1 MTIKTKLALIIS
13 CFAMIILSLNIVLS
27 YFSTRDN
34 LRKDREANMMLTAKH
49 IALAV
54 EQSRSVYNYVK
65 LSLGDKINGRLVDGI
80 LYMTSPERIV
90 RESLGTNNSLLEIS
104 GFNPQQIDQDHLL
117 FGTYEYKNDGMVERA
132 VRESIS
138 QKKSLLYDTM
148 INNEHVLVSYVPILP
163 NKQAPYVIRIIS
175 SYEPI
180 AGAISKQVISQFTV
194 SVSLLV
200 LMVLTSY
207 WMAGR
212 LILPIR
218 NILDQVNELS
228 VGQFEARLQ
237 VDRKDELGLLANKIN
252 AMADSLGNYT
262 KELTQK
268 SEENRSMK
276 EYLES
281 IISQTADAI
290 HITDVEG
297 RVRLVNPAFESLYG
311 WTSEEIIGSRLEFT
325 PPFEEEENRT
335 AWRQEEESGG
345 KAASVV
351 TETVRLRKDGGS
363 VEVGISVS
371 PIYDQEGKI
380 TAFISISR
388 DMTEHN
394 KMDELLR
401 RSEKLTTV
409 GQLAAGVAHEI
420 RNPLTTLRGFLQMQ
434 QQTKAINTMH
444 TDVMLAEL
452 DRINLIVSEFL
463 ILAKPQAVQFLT
475 KDVRFTLGDVV
486 SLLDSEA
493 HLHNIEFAVLF
504 SQQPVMVH
512 CEENQLKQ
520 VFINVLK
527 NAMEAMPKGG
537 KIALQLEV
545 HDGRQAVLRVID
557 EGEGIAKERLLKLG
571 EPFYTNKE
579 KGTGLGLMV
588 SQRIIESHRGTL
600 LIESELGKGTVVTI
614 TLPLASAEEA
624 ANSGELTDLADG
636 CGQGGLNFTETG
648 G

>member
-1 MTIKTKLALIIS
+1 
-13 CFAMIILSLNIVLS
+13 MIILSLNIVLS

-34 LRKDREANMMLTAKH
+34 LRRDREANMMLTAKH

-54 EQSRSVYNYVK
+54 EQSRSMYNYVK
-65 LSLGDKINGRLVDGI
+65 MSLGDKMSSGMVDGI

-90 RESLGTNNSLLEIS
+90 RESLGTNQSLLEIS
-104 GFNPQQIDQDHLL
+104 GFNPEQINQDHLL
-117 FGTYEYKNDGMVERA
+117 FGTYEYKNDDMVERA
-132 VRESIS
+132 VRETIS
-138 QKKSLLYDTM
+138 QKKSLLYDTV
-148 INNEHVLVSYVPILP
+148 INNKHVLVSYVPILP

-180 AGAISKQVISQFTV
+180 ANAISRQVIGQFTV
-194 SVSLLV
+194 SFSLLL
-200 LMVLTSY
+200 LMILASY

-212 LILPIR
+212 LIQPLR

-262 KELTQK
+262 RELTQK
-268 SEENRSMK
+268 NEENRSMK

-290 HITDVEG
+290 HITDIEG
-297 RVRLVNPAFESLYG
+297 RVLLVNPAFESLYG
-311 WTSEEIIGSRLEFT
+311 WKSEEIIGSHLDFI
-325 PPFEEEENRT
+325 PPFEEEDNRL
-335 AWRQEEESGG
+335 AWRQEEEAYG
-345 KAASVV
+345 KTVSVV
-351 TETVRLRKDGGS
+351 TETVRLRKDGS
-363 VEVGISVS
+363 CVEVGISVS

-434 QQTKAINTMH
+434 QQTKTINTMH

-463 ILAKPQAVQFLT
+463 ILAKPQAVQFQT
-475 KDVRFTLGDVV
+475 KDVRFTVGDVV

-493 HLHNIEFAVLF
+493 HLHNIEFEVLF
-504 SQQPVMVH
+504 SQQPVFVH

-537 KIALQLEV
+537 KIALQLEA
-545 HDGRQAVLRVID
+545 GQGGQAVLRVID
-557 EGEGIAKERLLKLG
+557 EGEGIAKERLHKLG

-588 SQRIIESHRGTL
+588 SQRIIESHRGTM

-624 ANSGELTDLADG
+624 ADSGEMTDLAD
-636 CGQGGLNFTETG
+636 
-648 G
+648 

>member
-34 LRKDREANMMLTAKH
+34 LRRDREANMMLTAKH

-54 EQSRSVYNYVK
+54 EQSRSMYNYVK
-65 LSLGDKINGRLVDGI
+65 MSLGNKMSSGMVDGI

-90 RESLGTNNSLLEIS
+90 RESLGTNQSLLEIS
-104 GFNPQQIDQDHLL
+104 GFNPEQINQDHLL
-117 FGTYEYKNDGMVERA
+117 FGTYEYKNDDMVERA
-132 VRESIS
+132 VRETIS
-138 QKKSLLYDTM
+138 QKKSLLYDTV
-148 INNEHVLVSYVPILP
+148 INNKHVLVSYVPILP

-180 AGAISKQVISQFTV
+180 ANAISRQVIGQFTV
-194 SVSLLV
+194 SFSLLL
-200 LMVLTSY
+200 LMILASY

-212 LILPIR
+212 LIQPLR

-262 KELTQK
+262 RELTQK
-268 SEENRSMK
+268 NEENRSMK

-290 HITDVEG
+290 HITDIEG
-297 RVRLVNPAFESLYG
+297 RVLLVNPAFESLYG
-311 WTSEEIIGSRLEFT
+311 WKSEEIIGSHLDFI
-325 PPFEEEENRT
+325 PPFEEEDNRL
-335 AWRQEEESGG
+335 AWRQEEEAYG
-345 KAASVV
+345 KTVSVV
-351 TETVRLRKDGGS
+351 TETVRLRKDGS
-363 VEVGISVS
+363 CVEVGISVS

-434 QQTKAINTMH
+434 QQTKTINTMH

-463 ILAKPQAVQFLT
+463 ILAKPQAVQFQT
-475 KDVRFTLGDVV
+475 KDVRFTVGDVV

-493 HLHNIEFAVLF
+493 HLHNIEFEVLF
-504 SQQPVMVH
+504 SQQPVFVH

-537 KIALQLEV
+537 KIALQLEA
-545 HDGRQAVLRVID
+545 GQGGQAVLRVID
-557 EGEGIAKERLLKLG
+557 EGEGIAKERLHKLG

-588 SQRIIESHRGTL
+588 SQRIIESHRGTM

-624 ANSGELTDLADG
+624 ADSGEMTDLAD
-636 CGQGGLNFTETG
+636 
-648 G
+648 

>member
-1 MTIKTKLALIIS
+1 
-13 CFAMIILSLNIVLS
+13 MIILSLNIVLS

-34 LRKDREANMMLTAKH
+34 LRRDREANMMLTAKH

-54 EQSRSVYNYVK
+54 EQSRSMYNYVK
-65 LSLGDKINGRLVDGI
+65 MSLGNKMSSGMVDGI

-90 RESLGTNNSLLEIS
+90 RESLGTNQSLLEIS
-104 GFNPQQIDQDHLL
+104 GFNPEQINQDHLL
-117 FGTYEYKNDGMVERA
+117 FGTYEYKNDDMVERA
-132 VRESIS
+132 VRETIS
-138 QKKSLLYDTM
+138 QKKSLLYDTV
-148 INNEHVLVSYVPILP
+148 INNKHVLVSYVPILP

-180 AGAISKQVISQFTV
+180 ANAISRQVIGQFTV
-194 SVSLLV
+194 SFSLLL
-200 LMVLTSY
+200 LMILASY

-212 LILPIR
+212 LIQPLR

-262 KELTQK
+262 RELTQK
-268 SEENRSMK
+268 NEENRSMK

-290 HITDVEG
+290 HITDIEG
-297 RVRLVNPAFESLYG
+297 RVLLVNPAFESLYG
-311 WTSEEIIGSRLEFT
+311 WKSEEIIGSHLDFI
-325 PPFEEEENRT
+325 PPFEEEDNRL
-335 AWRQEEESGG
+335 AWRQEEEAYG
-345 KAASVV
+345 KTVSVV
-351 TETVRLRKDGGS
+351 TETVRLRKDGS
-363 VEVGISVS
+363 CVEVGISVS

-434 QQTKAINTMH
+434 QQTKTINTMH

-463 ILAKPQAVQFLT
+463 ILAKPQAVQFQT
-475 KDVRFTLGDVV
+475 KDVRFTVGDVV

-493 HLHNIEFAVLF
+493 HLHNIEFQVLF
-504 SQQPVMVH
+504 SQQPVFVH

-537 KIALQLEV
+537 KIALQLEA
-545 HDGRQAVLRVID
+545 GQGGQAVLRVID
-557 EGEGIAKERLLKLG
+557 EGEGIAKERLHKLG

-588 SQRIIESHRGTL
+588 SQRIIESHRGTM

-624 ANSGELTDLADG
+624 ADSGEMTDLAD
-636 CGQGGLNFTETG
+636 
-648 G
+648 

>member
-1 MTIKTKLALIIS
+1 
-13 CFAMIILSLNIVLS
+13 MIILSLNIVLS

-34 LRKDREANMMLTAKH
+34 LRRDREANMMLTAKH

-54 EQSRSVYNYVK
+54 EQSRSMYNYVK
-65 LSLGDKINGRLVDGI
+65 MSLGDKMSSGMVDGI

-90 RESLGTNNSLLEIS
+90 RESLGTNQSLLEIS
-104 GFNPQQIDQDHLL
+104 GFNPEQINQDHLL
-117 FGTYEYKNDGMVERA
+117 FGTYEYKNDDMVERA
-132 VRESIS
+132 VRETIS
-138 QKKSLLYDTM
+138 QKKSLLYDTV
-148 INNEHVLVSYVPILP
+148 INNKHVLVSYVPILP

-180 AGAISKQVISQFTV
+180 ANAISRQVIGQFTV
-194 SVSLLV
+194 SFSLLL
-200 LMVLTSY
+200 LMILASY

-212 LILPIR
+212 LIQPLR

-262 KELTQK
+262 RELTQK
-268 SEENRSMK
+268 NEENRSMK

-290 HITDVEG
+290 HITDIEG
-297 RVRLVNPAFESLYG
+297 RVLLVNPAFESLYG
-311 WTSEEIIGSRLEFT
+311 WKSEEIIGSHLDFI
-325 PPFEEEENRT
+325 PPFEEEDNRL
-335 AWRQEEESGG
+335 AWRQEEEAYG
-345 KAASVV
+345 KTVSVV
-351 TETVRLRKDGGS
+351 TETVRLRKDGS
-363 VEVGISVS
+363 CVEVGISVS

-434 QQTKAINTMH
+434 QQTKTINTMH

-463 ILAKPQAVQFLT
+463 ILAKPQAVQFQT
-475 KDVRFTLGDVV
+475 KDVRFTVGDVV

-493 HLHNIEFAVLF
+493 HLHNIEFQVLF
-504 SQQPVMVH
+504 SQQPVFVH

-537 KIALQLEV
+537 KIALQLEA
-545 HDGRQAVLRVID
+545 GQGGQAVLRVID
-557 EGEGIAKERLLKLG
+557 EGEGIAKERLHKLG

-588 SQRIIESHRGTL
+588 SQRIIESHRGTM

-624 ANSGELTDLADG
+624 ADSGEMTDLAD
-636 CGQGGLNFTETG
+636 
-648 G
+648 

>member
-65 LSLGDKINGRLVDGI
+65 LSLGDKMNGRMVDGI
-80 LYMTSPERIV
+80 LHMTSPERIV
-90 RESLGTNNSLLEIS
+90 RESLGTNDSLLEIS

-138 QKKSLLYDTM
+138 QKKSLMYDTM
-148 INNEHVLVSYVPILP
+148 INNEHVLVSYVPIIP

-175 SYEPI
+175 SYEPF
-180 AGAISKQVISQFTV
+180 AGAISKQVISQFMV

-200 LMVLTSY
+200 LMILTSY

-228 VGQFEARLQ
+228 SGQFEARLQ
-237 VDRKDELGLLANKIN
+237 VERKDELGLLANKIN

-268 SEENRSMK
+268 NEENRSMK

-297 RVRLVNPAFESLYG
+297 RVKLVNPAFESLYG
-311 WTSEEIIGSRLEFT
+311 WTSEEIIGSRLELT
-325 PPFEEEENRT
+325 PPFEEEENRP
-335 AWRQEEESGG
+335 AWRQEEESVG

-351 TETVRLRKDGGS
+351 TETVRLRKDGGR
-363 VEVGISVS
+363 VEVGVSVS
-371 PIYDQEGKI
+371 PIYDQKGKI

-434 QQTKAINTMH
+434 QQTKTINTMH

-452 DRINLIVSEFL
+452 DRINLIVGEFL
-463 ILAKPQAVQFLT
+463 ILAKPQAVQFQT

-493 HLHNIEFAVLF
+493 HLHNIAFEVLF
-504 SQQPVMVH
+504 SQQPVLVH

-537 KIALQLEV
+537 KITLQLEA
-545 HDGRQAVLRVID
+545 DDSRQAVLRVID

-624 ANSGELTDLADG
+624 ADSEEPADLAD
-636 CGQGGLNFTETG
+636 
-648 G
+648 

>member
-1 MTIKTKLALIIS
+1 
-13 CFAMIILSLNIVLS
+13 MIILSLNIVLS

-34 LRKDREANMMLTAKH
+34 LRRDREANMMLTAKH

-54 EQSRSVYNYVK
+54 EQSRSMYNYVK
-65 LSLGDKINGRLVDGI
+65 MSLGNKMSSGMVDGI

-90 RESLGTNNSLLEIS
+90 RESLGTNQSLLEIS
-104 GFNPQQIDQDHLL
+104 GFNPEQINQDHLL
-117 FGTYEYKNDGMVERA
+117 FGTYEYKNDDMVERA
-132 VRESIS
+132 VRETIS
-138 QKKSLLYDTM
+138 QKKSLLYDTV
-148 INNEHVLVSYVPILP
+148 INNKHVLVSYVPILP

-180 AGAISKQVISQFTV
+180 ANAISRQVIGQFTV
-194 SVSLLV
+194 SFSLLL
-200 LMVLTSY
+200 LMILASY

-212 LILPIR
+212 LIQPLR

-262 KELTQK
+262 RELTQK
-268 SEENRSMK
+268 NEENRSMK

-290 HITDVEG
+290 HITDIEG
-297 RVRLVNPAFESLYG
+297 RVLLVNPAFESLYG
-311 WTSEEIIGSRLEFT
+311 WKSEEIIGSHLDFI
-325 PPFEEEENRT
+325 PPFEEEDNRL
-335 AWRQEEESGG
+335 AWRQEEEAYG
-345 KAASVV
+345 KTVSVV
-351 TETVRLRKDGGS
+351 TETVRLRKDGS
-363 VEVGISVS
+363 CVEVGISVS

-434 QQTKAINTMH
+434 QQTKTINTMH

-463 ILAKPQAVQFLT
+463 ILAKPQAVQFQT
-475 KDVRFTLGDVV
+475 KDVRFTVGDVV

-493 HLHNIEFAVLF
+493 HLHNIEFEVLF
-504 SQQPVMVH
+504 SQQPVFVH

-537 KIALQLEV
+537 KIALQLEA
-545 HDGRQAVLRVID
+545 GQGGQAVLRVID
-557 EGEGIAKERLLKLG
+557 EGEGIAKERLHKLG

-588 SQRIIESHRGTL
+588 SQRIIESHRGTM

-624 ANSGELTDLADG
+624 ADSGEMTDLAD
-636 CGQGGLNFTETG
+636 
-648 G
+648 